1 MRALGGPRAG
11 RRGDERRAR
20 RACTWRG
27 TLRTFDEREREII
40 HRRIANIAA
49 DIDKRHGVRT
59 DVGIGRGYPCVVNDE
74 ILVKRAVALAQETD

>member
-1 MRALGGPRAG
+1 MYM
-11 RRGDERRAR
+11 E
-20 RACTWRG
+20 G

-74 ILVKRAVALAQETD
+74 ILVKRAVALAQDCLLYTSRCV